1 MTQREFDILL
11 RDAVSR
17 KHKKLSFET
26 VYSHEII
33 LIWLQEILPAWLI
46 HIPET
51 GVSTLSEWPK
61 MENLGIA
68 LSNGFKNRIMETPT
82 ISLMALVNPWRI
94 ISAPKCLKIRL
105 SDFVNNMK

>member
-11 RDAVSR
+11 RDAASR
-17 KHKKLSFET
+17 KHKKLPFET
-26 VYSHEII
+26 VYSHKII
-33 LIWLQEILPAWLI
+33 LNWLQEILPAWEI

-51 GVSTLSEWPK
+51 GVSQHYLNGQK

-82 ISLMALVNPWRI
+82 ISLMALVNPWRTGGI
-94 ISAPKCLKIRL
+94 RSASCGERDLWRIY
-105 SDFVNNMK
+105 